1 LNARRFDD
9 TPIDIV
15 HMLHQHGC
23 RVSADMFLRF
33 SNDRETLLSLLDPKA
48 KNDLVMFLEGL
59 K

>member
-1 LNARRFDD
+1 
-9 TPIDIV
+9 
-15 HMLHQHGC
+15 
-23 RVSADMFLRF
+23 MFLRF